1 MKLRRCASETRATPA
16 NPHMVSLHLRK
27 TIGFLHGDPSFTI
40 QRVKVE
46 FFPHFAFT
54 PRSKWGVRGLRA
66 ISVQGAD
73 DFSFGFPYPNLEPK
87 TCFPPKN
94 SGKPAKFLR
103 NASYM
108 PYMMAPD
115 ALFSRAG
122 HFWPIFGRFWPI
134 FGRFWPF
141 LAHSGPIWP
150 NLTQFGPSWP
160 FLDHLPTI
168 QYAGSRKSP
177 ESGQIRPESARI
189 A

>member
-1 MKLRRCASETRATPA
+1 M
-16 NPHMVSLHLRK
+16 N
-27 TIGFLHGDPSFTI
+27 FFTI
-40 QRVKVE
+40 SRSHPVQNGVSGVYIRYHHTSRVR
-46 FFPHFAFT
+46 T
-54 PRSKWGVRGLRA
+54 
-66 ISVQGAD
+66 ISVSA
-73 DFSFGFPYPNLEPK
+73 SHTRIWSKK
-87 TCFPPKN
+87 TCFPQKN
-94 SGKPAKFLR
+94 TGKPAEFLR